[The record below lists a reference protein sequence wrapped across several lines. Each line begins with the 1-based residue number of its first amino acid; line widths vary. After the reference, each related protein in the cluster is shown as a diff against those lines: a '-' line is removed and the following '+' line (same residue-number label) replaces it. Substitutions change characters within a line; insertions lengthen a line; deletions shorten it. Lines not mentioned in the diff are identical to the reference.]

1 MFKFEKKQIV
11 YEIANIKIGG
21 DVGQNPTVM
30 IGSIFYKGDKNIK
43 NEKTGD
49 FDKLRAESLINNLED
64 ISNRTSL
71 PAMLDIVCTNPIAT
85 EKYLTFAADVTNMPL
100 LIDSVSEEA
109 AIKGMEYAKEIGI
122 IERTILNSINP
133 DTKESIYQKI
143 KETGLETA
151 IVLTYSTKA
160 IISSKE
166 RVKLLDDLLPKVKK
180 FGVKNILI
188 DTVVMDITTLG
199 LACKAIFKVKDK
211 FGYPSGCGAHNAVSS
226 WKALKK
232 KKDKTLTLVCSAL
245 VNGFPIAIGADF
257 VLYGPIDEANYMF
270 PALGIIDA
278 AYGQVLMETGKRPI
292 PNHPRFKISQF

>member
-1 MFKFEKKQIV
+1 
-11 YEIANIKIGG
+11 
-21 DVGQNPTVM
+21 
-30 IGSIFYKGDKNIK
+30 
-43 NEKTGD
+43 
-49 FDKLRAESLINNLED
+49 
-64 ISNRTSL
+64 
-71 PAMLDIVCTNPIAT
+71 
-85 EKYLTFAADVTNMPL
+85 MPL

-151 IVLTYSTKA
+151 IVLTYSAKA